1 MPPVCRWILSSV
13 TLVVT
18 ELVSLSLHPSS
29 NFATLNK
36 VPASFGW
43 GKGENVTSAVWQ
55 VTLWCHSDV
64 WVPIMVRCVA
74 CYFSLLSNVCART
87 HTPVNCHFQVNLEV
101 CQSRMDA
108 PLLLFF
114 SKNESLA
121 YYRLD
126 TLLVSQWLVSMFSQP
141 SFQEWLQILFS
152 VTKVNVYG
160 LVQQVSTAEMLLLL
174 LLGEHHHSTER
185 SMTWKYS
192 WRLENANR
200 QFNATHWLCCKHVAI
215 CFHWRVASTF
225 FKLWIGTLQRFHWWF
240 CHWLS
245 ASSYRGS
252 MVRLFIES

>member
-1 MPPVCRWILSSV
+1 MPPVCRWIWSSV

-64 WVPIMVRCVA
+64 WVPITVRCVA
-74 CYFSLLSNVCART
+74 CYFSLLSNVCACT

-114 SKNESLA
+114 PKMSLWLTTGWIPFLSPNDWCQCLA
-121 YYRLD
+121 NLVFKSDSRFCSLSQKLTCMDWCSRFLPLRCCYCYCSVNIITALKGVW
-126 TLLVSQWLVSMFSQP
+126 LLKIFLTS
-141 SFQEWLQILFS
+141 
-152 VTKVNVYG
+152 
-160 LVQQVSTAEMLLLL
+160 
-174 LLGEHHHSTER
+174 
-185 SMTWKYS
+185 WK
-192 WRLENANR
+192 
-200 QFNATHWLCCKHVAI
+200 C
-215 CFHWRVASTF
+215 
-225 FKLWIGTLQRFHWWF
+225 
-240 CHWLS
+240 
-245 ASSYRGS
+245 
-252 MVRLFIES
+252 